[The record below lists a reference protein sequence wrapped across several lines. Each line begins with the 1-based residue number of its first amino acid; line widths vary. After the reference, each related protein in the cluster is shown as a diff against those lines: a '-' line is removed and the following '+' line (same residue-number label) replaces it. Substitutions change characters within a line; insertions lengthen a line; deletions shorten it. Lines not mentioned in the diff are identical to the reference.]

1 MNSPDMEMGEEP
13 KDRTRWI
20 WLGVMLLFA
29 AAVAALWFTSRM
41 GANLTQVRAK
51 HILIRCNKDDP
62 VDRARA
68 LELINDLRSRIQ
80 QGANFGKLAREFSN
94 DEGSASRGGDLGY
107 YPRRTFETEF
117 EEYVWTA
124 PLGQLSEII
133 QTSSGFHLVV
143 VTDRRI
149 SDADAYE
156 MELERKA
163 AEEKKKSQDAA
174 EPAHA

>member
-107 YPRRTFETEF
+107 YPRR
-117 EEYVWTA
+117 
-124 PLGQLSEII
+124 
-133 QTSSGFHLVV
+133 
-143 VTDRRI
+143 
-149 SDADAYE
+149 
-156 MELERKA
+156 
-163 AEEKKKSQDAA
+163 
-174 EPAHA
+174 